1 MRVAARNRRWTDE
14 GWGTTRSWWEW
25 RLTMC
30 TKRRENDV
38 QDSSG
43 CQAEQDGTMD
53 PFLCSDEELEAA
65 PSARTC
71 SPGETSHYFAG
82 VDRASWLCKVSSTD
96 MATARFV
103 LKHLQDTEVCKKPEP
118 DYMKYHDALAQPKTF
133 LNELM
138 RMIAIGWLVE
148 VQMEYRLQEETLF
161 LAVGY
166 LDRFLSVD
174 HVKNGPLPAH
184 LLQLVCIACMF
195 LAAKYEEIM
204 YPCVADFVRMT
215 DNCFTR
221 QQLLQMESRV
231 LNSLQ
236 FSMNAP
242 TAHAFLTPLLRVSK
256 ANNTAKQLACFIAEL
271 TLLDYDMIKYRPSVL
286 ASAAVLLASHLCKC
300 TPWTCELQYLTGYA
314 PECLK
319 DCTEDLNELFCR
331 ARRCGKRNGANQ
343 DPLGRAAAAFGV
355 ADPFSSVKEKYRG
368 ADRCGVS
375 AICPREE
382 LPDGLFAPLKEDKV
396 LTPKSVLSVSL
407 AHRATRGTYEDDLPP
422 FSSRKRLWGGD

>member
-1 MRVAARNRRWTDE
+1 M
-14 GWGTTRSWWEW
+14 G
-25 RLTMC
+25 
-30 TKRRENDV
+30 
-38 QDSSG
+38 
-43 CQAEQDGTMD
+43 
-53 PFLCSDEELEAA
+53 
-65 PSARTC
+65 
-71 SPGETSHYFAG
+71 
-82 VDRASWLCKVSSTD
+82 
-96 MATARFV
+96 TARYV
-103 LKHLQDTEVCKKPEP
+103 LKHLQDTEMCKKPEP

-174 HVKNGPLPAH
+174 HVKNGPIPAY

-242 TAHAFLTPLLRVSK
+242 TINAFLMPLLRVSK
-256 ANNTAKQLACFIAEL
+256 ANNTAKHLSCFIAEL

-286 ASAAVLLASHLCKC
+286 ASSAVLLACHLCKC

-314 PECLK
+314 PDCLRE
-319 DCTEDLNELFCR
+319 CTEDLNELFCR
-331 ARRCGKRNGANQ
+331 ARRCGKRNGASQ

-368 ADRCGVS
+368 AERCGVS

-382 LPDGLFAPLKEDKV
+382 LPDSLFAPLKEEKI
-396 LTPKSVLSVSL
+396 LTPKSVLSVQF
-407 AHRATRGTYEDDLPP
+407 AHGATRGACEDDLPP
-422 FSSRKRLWGGD
+422 LSSKKRLWGGD